1 MEPRKSYSQ
10 FWSLRLRNGE
20 ILDFAIN
27 AMRNLPLHSNGAAPM
42 VQEELEHG
50 VGGQMNKKKSQ
61 ICVI

>member
-10 FWSLRLRNGE
+10 FWPLRLRNGE

-27 AMRNLPLHSNGAAPM
+27 AMRNLPLHSNGAAPT

-61 ICVI
+61 IRVI